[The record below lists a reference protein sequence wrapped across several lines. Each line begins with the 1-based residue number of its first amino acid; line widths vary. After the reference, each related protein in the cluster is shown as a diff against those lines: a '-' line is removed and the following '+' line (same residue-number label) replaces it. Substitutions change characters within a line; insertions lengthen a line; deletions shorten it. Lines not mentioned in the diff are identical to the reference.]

1 MFVWASLLFSNP
13 LIWALLYFAK
23 QDLQMGLPPDY
34 AYFILVAGIT
44 AGVASMVLHKRFAAA
59 VNAPTTKLDEYLN
72 KVLASMVIGMAVSEI
87 PFFMGLLGWMIGGFV
102 QTATLLAIMSF
113 LLQLRF
119 KPPKF

>member
-1 MFVWASLLFSNP
+1 
-13 LIWALLYFAK
+13 
-23 QDLQMGLPPDY
+23 MGLPPDY